1 MTISSVLNVAQAY
14 SVIPHQTSASA
25 ESKSNDGIQLNELGG
40 SEHDVESLAPRSSL
54 LSVANTSSLSLDA
67 HLLFEAEEQELQS
80 CLQLLEFA
88 SPSPAQKTLEQEY
101 VFVTAHALAVRK
113 AELGGGYMLASEMQ
127 TSMNVGVWAA
137 CYEASSGAVSS
148 AARSPVRN
156 AVGVGLNGT
165 AELNLPLSQASLSGA
180 IGGVT
185 AYMAAE
191 WVLKAADRKAKK
203 YNFTEIVKI
212 NLEKALPYP
221 CAIELTVSGATK
233 TYQRRNARQLASAM
247 AVIDTERA
255 ALTAAQTR
263 LSGNGELSPYAQGLI
278 TGALNVLRRLGPA
291 TALLDPGTVFGTSL
305 AASAAGGFLTRG
317 AFGLLKLSYLAQTE
331 VDDLVGGQQ
340 KINLFRVKKR
350 NSDVDES
357 ASWTDVR
364 RFAGETLYEAGALG
378 LHRLNCADTP
388 WCGQAKDIVSHAL
401 INAIA
406 SVGSTAIGGLIATG
420 IRGPLQIG
428 PAAGEAHN
436 SPGYLMQQFFQSAVN
451 DYMWNAGKKLTGS
464 PVSNLSESLDLQRA
478 NAPQAVL
485 TQEPGSDELI

>member
-1 MTISSVLNVAQAY
+1 MTISSVSNADQAY
-14 SVIPHQTSASA
+14 RAIPDQTTASVASA
-25 ESKSNDGIQLNELGG
+25 FSDGIQLEESG
-40 SEHDVESLAPRSSL
+40 SNEHDDESLAPRTNLS
-54 LSVANTSSLSLDA
+54 SVANSSLLSLDA
-67 HLLFEAEEQELQS
+67 HLRFETERQALQS
-80 CLQLLEFA
+80 CFQTLEFA
-88 SPSPAQKTLEQEY
+88 SPSPEQELLEYEY
-101 VFVTAHALAVRK
+101 VFATAHALVDRK
-113 AELGGGYMLASEMQ
+113 AELGGGFMLATGMQ
-127 TSMNVGVWAA
+127 TSMNTGAWAA
-137 CYEASSGAVSS
+137 GYEACSGAVSS

-165 AELNLPLSQASLSGA
+165 AELNLPLNQASLSGA

-185 AYMAAE
+185 AYIASE
-191 WVLKAADRKAKK
+191 WVLKAADRKATK

-221 CAIELTVSGATK
+221 CAIELTVNRATK
-233 TYQRRNARQLASAM
+233 TFKRRSERELASAKV
-247 AVIDTERA
+247 AIDTQRA
-255 ALTAAQTR
+255 SLAAAQAR
-263 LSGNGELSPYAQGLI
+263 LSGNGEFSPYAQGLI

-305 AASAAGGFLTRG
+305 AASAAGGFLARG
-317 AFGLLKLSYLAQTE
+317 AFGLLKLSYLAQRDI
-331 VDDLVGGQQ
+331 DDLIGGQQ
-340 KINLFRVKKR
+340 RINLFRVQKR
-350 NSDVDES
+350 NSDAAES
-357 ASWTDVR
+357 ASWADVR
-364 RFAGETLYEAGALG
+364 SFAGETLYEAGALG

-485 TQEPGSDELI
+485 TQEPGGDELI